1 MLCIYIYICVYVNI
15 TRNIIPLPR
24 LLSSTAAWSRRH
36 PSKAAS
42 AWASRVLLGMGNL
55 QNPGGEAW
63 CLAIAGFSRC
73 RAAVLC
79 RLTHSSDTSAGP
91 SPKLNIPKPRLG
103 ALLVDLVAP
112 ALLCTRESLGTG
124 VSGCCMMYKQM
135 AQTDWGCSAGA
146 LILLR
151 LHCHEGTTATARC
164 LHGQDQDSLNCSE
177 DKTLSAT
184 LPASWPSRPRW
195 RRCASP
201 RKGPDRWQAN

>member
-1 MLCIYIYICVYVNI
+1 MAYAKQKKKGRNDSQSVYNL
-15 TRNIIPLPR
+15 RQGP
-24 LLSSTAAWSRRH
+24 TAA
-36 PSKAAS
+36 
-42 AWASRVLLGMGNL
+42 
-55 QNPGGEAW
+55 
-63 CLAIAGFSRC
+63 CRC
-73 RAAVLC
+73 RRPWGKRKIGRWKKHKAKLALMIGILRSRPLQVL
-79 RLTHSSDTSAGP
+79 RYKVPRGGALPPDTLQRHERGAKSQI
-91 SPKLNIPKPRLG
+91 NIPKPRLG

-124 VSGCCMMYKQM
+124 VSGCCMMYKEM

-184 LPASWPSRPRW
+184 LPSSWPSRPRW